1 MNINKI
7 MASMAVCCI
16 LCGCGN
22 SWEITKKN
30 PKSNYGDVPRHIV
43 VYDSFTSKTLWDYT
57 GEIYV
62 DDTSR
67 PGNLSVVYR
76 DARGKI
82 RKNDFMGQ
90 HIQMYMFEVAN

>member
-7 MASMAVCCI
+7 ITSIAVCYI

-30 PKSNYGDVPRHIV
+30 FKSNYGDVSRRIV
-43 VYDSFTSKTLWDYT
+43 VYDSFTSKTLWDYI

-62 DDTSR
+62 DDTSC
-67 PGNLSVVYR
+67 PGNLTVVYR

-90 HIQMYMFEVAN
+90 HIQMYMFEEAN

>member
-1 MNINKI
+1 MNIIKI
-7 MASMAVCCI
+7 MASIVVCCI

-30 PKSNYGDVPRHIV
+30 FKSDYGEVPRHIV
-43 VYDSFTSKTLWDYT
+43 VYDSFTNKVIWDYV

-62 DDTSR
+62 DDCSK
-67 PGNLSVVYR
+67 PGNLSVIYR
-76 DARGKI
+76 DMKGKV

-90 HIQMYMFEVAN
+90 HIQMYMFEVVD